1 MMTRIHLKEIP
12 EFPNYKVARDG
23 RLFSV
28 KRKRFL
34 KIKDNGFKAYP
45 RYELCKN
52 GKRYF
57 KWCHRIVCELWV
69 APCEGLNVH
78 HKDGDPLNFH
88 ADNLIPLTDK
98 DHREYHRKLRARQM
112 KEHDK
117 ELKKNCPF

>member
-12 EFPNYKVARDG
+12 EFPHYKVARDG

-28 KRKRFL
+28 KRKRFVKL
-34 KIKDNGFKAYP
+34 KLNGFKQYP
-45 RYELCKN
+45 RYELWKD
-52 GKRYF
+52 GKRYYR
-57 KWCHRIVCELWV
+57 WAHRIVCELWCG
-69 APCEGLNVH
+69 PCCGLNVH
-78 HKDGDPLNFH
+78 HKDGNALNFH